1 MYYLT
6 FRGVKRPIPAG
17 VFWPLFIGAICLII
31 ALMVVTVKALGW
43 FALLVLILVTG
54 SVTINN
60 GKEYTLIK
68 NERVRKGLGLSI
80 ILFAVVTYF
89 GGL

>member
-6 FRGVKRPIPAG
+6 FRGVKRPISAG
-17 VFWPLFIGAICLII
+17 VFWPLFVGAICLII
-31 ALMVVTVKALGW
+31 FSLVMVVKALGW

-54 SVTINN
+54 SVTAN

-68 NERVRKGLGLSI
+68 NEKVRKWLGFSI
-80 ILFAVVTYF
+80 ILIAVVTYF